1 MNIVVRIEYLDKIY
15 NKIDSSE
22 IDKEYCKKALHEVNV
37 IIGNYLILE
46 FLDGGIV
53 IDEPVISIDEDDYGF
68 WVETEN
74 KLFKFDYDKIAY
86 I

>member
-37 IIGNYLILE
+37 IIGNHLILE

-53 IDEPVISIDEDDYGF
+53 IDEDDYGF